1 MTVGSN
7 IEESRNIEYRLAAA
21 VPNMANNL
29 KVTLV
34 GAEGVRM
41 VEDGRAPDVVVNI
54 RLLSKKNST

>member
-7 IEESRNIEYRLAAA
+7 IEESRNIEYRPAA